1 MKLVIVMRCVADVGD
16 DDGDDVG
23 DDDDDDDDDTNNK
36 QLKILPKANPA
47 MVQCLSK
54 TRPGQKPGL

>member
-1 MKLVIVMRCVADVGD
+1 MKIIIVMRCVADVGD
-16 DDGDDVG
+16 DDDDDVG
-23 DDDDDDDDDTNNK
+23 DDDDDTNNK

-54 TRPGQKPGL
+54 TRLGQKLGL

>member
-1 MKLVIVMRCVADVGD
+1 MHITCPGLLKIIIVMWCVADV
-16 DDGDDVG
+16 
-23 DDDDDDDDDTNNK
+23 DDDDDDGDDTNNK

-54 TRPGQKPGL
+54 TRLGQKLGL

>member
-1 MKLVIVMRCVADVGD
+1 MKLVIVMRCVADVD
-16 DDGDDVG
+16 DDDDG
-23 DDDDDDDDDTNNK
+23 DDDDDDDETNNK

-54 TRPGQKPGL
+54 TRPEQKPGL

>member
-16 DDGDDVG
+16 DE
-23 DDDDDDDDDTNNK
+23 DDDGDDTNNK

-54 TRPGQKPGL
+54 TRPEQKPGL